1 MLPSDLPSARPTSRD
16 GKAGKKGT
24 GGGKGN
30 GGKDGGTSKSSR
42 HADCEDENPDQ
53 DEDSGSN
60 DIEEPDEME
69 TVIQQVLT
77 SSGCSIGQR
86 FLLVLL
92 FVSTVCSHAFLL

>member
-1 MLPSDLPSARPTSRD
+1 MLPSDLPSARPTSRG
-16 GKAGKKGT
+16 GKAGKKRK

-42 HADCEDENPDQ
+42 HADYEENTDQ

-60 DIEEPDEME
+60 NIEEPDETE

-86 FLLVLL
+86 FVLVLL
-92 FVSTVCSHAFLL
+92 IVSTVCTHACLL